1 MRAMILTMLALASM
15 LAQAAPAAA
24 HDEEG
29 VAFIGVDELR
39 TLQSSPRRITLVD
52 VRTPEEFRDARIKG
66 AINVPLTELER
77 RFREIPREGL
87 VVLY

>member
-1 MRAMILTMLALASM
+1 MIVAP
-15 LAQAAPAAA
+15 APAAA

-29 VAFIGVDELR
+29 VAFISVDELR